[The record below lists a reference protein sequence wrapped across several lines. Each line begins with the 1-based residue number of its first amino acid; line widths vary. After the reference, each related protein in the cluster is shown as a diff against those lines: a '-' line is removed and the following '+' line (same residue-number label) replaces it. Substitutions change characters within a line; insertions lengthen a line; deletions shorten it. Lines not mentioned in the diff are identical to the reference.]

1 MVHLRPTK
9 LPLPL
14 TLSPAPRLRSAA
26 CSPCALLLRRALL
39 RRHIPYITFE
49 NTSIKQPV
57 FALPLLSSFVRQVYV
72 SRLAVRLSK
81 PVPITDPA
89 SCKDAV
95 EGYCIPRKS
104 AVPPTP
110 PNATQARAQALLSF
124 VVYLSGQLTSFRCS
138 SCAPCYIVSL
148 SCLFLRQM
156 PGGIVD
162 GNPHSGPLPPG
173 LCRDR

>member
-1 MVHLRPTK
+1 MLFPRTESSRQLSADDLSAVFVLFFFFFFFRSV
-9 LPLPL
+9 L
-14 TLSPAPRLRSAA
+14 TSNRHQTTWFCPSAA
-26 CSPCALLLRRALL
+26 TQLRAGL
-39 RRHIPYITFE
+39 R
-49 NTSIKQPV
+49 
-57 FALPLLSSFVRQVYV
+57 LPIGCTTIQ
-72 SRLAVRLSK
+72 
-81 PVPITDPA
+81 PVPITDPVP
-89 SCKDAV
+89 CQGAV

-156 PGGIVD
+156 PGM
-162 GNPHSGPLPPG
+162 H
-173 LCRDR
+173 R